1 MKEKKEE
8 RKFERPTVKK
18 NTFQLNNDR
27 FNLRKSFDK
36 TKNPKALRY
45 HSTKLVVN
53 FVPQIKPKKSFLKPT
68 FFQLNKDDKDEN
80 EKSFELDKIS
90 SCDEM
95 DDDDESND
103 SSSIMSSSSS
113 DSENIKEEDNNNEK
127 ENEPE
132 FTLDDN
138 KKEEK
143 KENLE
148 LNLNIDDDSNLS
160 DSKGKKKSSV
170 DEYENLAYKKKQSI
184 NINETEEN
192 KNDMKHL
199 RKEMTKIRSK
209 TIMVKSKETEE
220 IINQNMKNN
229 FHLGK
234 NNFLLDFDDEKENN
248 IENIS
253 NKKPTLFEGQKFISN
268 KNISILDILSFKNKK
283 N

>member
-8 RKFERPTVKK
+8 RLFERPKGKK
-18 NTFQLNNDR
+18 NTFQLNNDK
-27 FNLRKSFDK
+27 FNLRKSLDK
-36 TKNPKALRY
+36 TKNPKALRCY
-45 HSTKLVVN
+45 STKLVIN
-53 FVPQIKPKKSFLKPT
+53 FVPQIKPKKSFIKPT

-90 SCDEM
+90 SCDEI
-95 DDDDESND
+95 DDDDESKN
-103 SSSIMSSSSS
+103 SSSVMSNTSS
-113 DSENIKEEDNNNEK
+113 DNEIDKEKNNNNEK
-127 ENEPE
+127 ENESK

-138 KKEEK
+138 KKKEK

-148 LNLNIDDDSNLS
+148 HNLNIEDNLS
-160 DSKGKKKSSV
+160 GSKEKKKSSV

-192 KNDMKHL
+192 KNYMKYL
-199 RKEMTKIRSK
+199 RKEMTKIKSK

-220 IINQNMKNN
+220 MINQNMKNYFN
-229 FHLGK
+229 LGK
-234 NNFLLDFDDEKENN
+234 NNFDFDDEKENN
-248 IENIS
+248 IENIG
-253 NKKPTLFEGQKFISN
+253 NKNPTLLEDKKCISN